1 VDIKLYNILDADI
14 GNIMQ
19 ITLLTIEKYWYNRIC
34 ERTRMEASMKGTYEI
49 SRYENNLEITIKH
62 RAYFG
67 HIVSKVFL
75 LLFYM
80 TIVLATLYY
89 IYRPILVDYYLYWL
103 IPCVAIILVCIA
115 NMIWCCKGVEKIVIT
130 NKTWVI
136 EKCTLGVKSIKEYDI
151 LKIENLRLAD
161 GSDKKSSQLLNLIIY
176 LKRKVCFDYN
186 NRCVYFADALSIA
199 DADQLI
205 EEIEKAQVNLIR
217 HTEIK

>member
-1 VDIKLYNILDADI
+1 
-14 GNIMQ
+14 
-19 ITLLTIEKYWYNRIC
+19 
-34 ERTRMEASMKGTYEI
+34 MKGTYEI
-49 SRYENNLEITIKH
+49 NRYENNLEITIKH
-62 RAYFG
+62 RTSVG
-67 HIVSKVFL
+67 HILSKVFL

-80 TIVLATLYY
+80 AIVLTALYY
-89 IYRPILVDYYLYWL
+89 VYRPIIVEHYLYWL
-103 IPCVAIILVCIA
+103 IPCIVVILSCTL

-130 NKTWVI
+130 RTTWVI

-161 GSDKKSSQLLNLIIY
+161 GSGKKSSQLLNLIIY

-217 HTEIK
+217 HAEIK